1 MFSEHVFN
9 SKHSHCKYLFTD
21 HKSMKI
27 VLIHCSLSRKKT
39 TKIAVTCCWRCILG
53 VFFFLTLYNII
64 FAKNRQQWQNLKDF
78 KKRTKQLS
86 SHLVL
91 NSMKPFRLPEC
102 CLLQNEL
109 NWVFCHH
116 TSCLPKK
123 IKQISMTARILKKM
137 ICSYLKIPL
146 CLYITLALCMVWLFL
161 LNTSYPLW
169 NISKL
174 GNTCLKF
181 WTTVFIHNCQSST
194 NLNKKNKQTERSYK
208 TRIDQLNSIVSK
220 SSTGRL
226 KQQPSNWKYIEWLH
240 CAVHFA
246 TKRTMAAHKAV

>member
-1 MFSEHVFN
+1 MTEF
-9 SKHSHCKYLFTD
+9 K
-21 HKSMKI
+21 
-27 VLIHCSLSRKKT
+27 R
-39 TKIAVTCCWRCILG
+39 
-53 VFFFLTLYNII
+53 
-64 FAKNRQQWQNLKDF
+64 F
-78 KKRTKQLS
+78 KKKNQTTFFTLGIKQHEAFFWKTFS
-86 SHLVL
+86 VCQSAA
-91 NSMKPFRLPEC
+91 C
-102 CLLQNEL
+102 CKMSWIEFFATIQ
-109 NWVFCHH
+109 VVC
-116 TSCLPKK
+116 PKK
-123 IKQISMTARILKKM
+123 LKISMTARILKKM